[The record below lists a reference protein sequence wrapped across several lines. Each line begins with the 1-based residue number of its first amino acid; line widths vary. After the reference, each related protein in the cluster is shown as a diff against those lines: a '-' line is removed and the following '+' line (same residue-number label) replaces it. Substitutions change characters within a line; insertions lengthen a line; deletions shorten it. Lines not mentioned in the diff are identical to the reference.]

1 MLCVNI
7 RKETIKMKRTNRART
22 FFILKTAVIAALAG
36 ASGYIALAVPDAV
49 QNMVPVAET
58 VSAEICEYCPT
69 VTAKGNIVKQGEQWL
84 AVVAVNEGDI
94 ALIEKGQTAGLNGA
108 ALKEGEY
115 WGSVIGIGENAYS
128 LTTSSS
134 YAPETVVDVTIAIE
148 RGNCGEL
155 RSGYSVTAQLKTGGE
170 RTLTM
175 LPYTAIAQ
183 DEKGEYV
190 YVLENGI
197 SVRKDIV
204 TGIELSDKTEII
216 SGVDAKDKV
225 LTYPERL
232 LENNYYRSVKG

>member
-1 MLCVNI
+1 
-7 RKETIKMKRTNRART
+7 MKKTNRAKT

-49 QNMVPVAET
+49 HSMVPTVET

-108 ALKEGEY
+108 ALREGEY
-115 WGSVIGIGENAYS
+115 WGSVAGIGETAYS
-128 LTTSSS
+128 MTISSS
-134 YAPETVVDVTIAIE
+134 SVPETVVDVTIAIE
-148 RGNCGEL
+148 KGDCSEL

-175 LPYTAIAQ
+175 LPYTAIGQ
-183 DEKGEYV
+183 DDKGEYV

-216 SGVDAKDKV
+216 SGIDAEDRV
-225 LTYPERL
+225 LTYPEKI
-232 LENNYYRSVKG
+232 LENSYYRRVKG